1 MEENRMAKTLATTV
15 PDGRRL
21 RSDRSKKAII
31 DAMMDMIS
39 EGNLMPTAQQV
50 SERAGVGIRSVFRHF
65 EDMENLF
72 SLCDDARRQSYEE
85 IFLSGN
91 REGTLS
97 ERIVHAAEQHAKGY
111 ELHGNITRMTL
122 AQRWRYKILRQNYA
136 RYQRGLRKDLEN
148 WLPEITHLDTT
159 TREAIDAVASFEFW
173 NRLREDQGL
182 SKNSAINVVVEVLK
196 GLIIKS

>member
-1 MEENRMAKTLATTV
+1 MAKTLATTV

-21 RSDRSKKAII
+21 RSERSKQAII

-39 EGNLMPTAQQV
+39 EGNLMPTARQV

-97 ERIVHAAEQHAKGY
+97 ERIVHSAEQHAKGY
-111 ELHGNITRMTL
+111 ELHGNITRVTL